1 MSLSRGIGPRDNL
14 GSQGPL
20 LPGYGCAT
28 PPVRQ
33 CRAPGAHRCGIAA
46 HRAGTAVGA
55 FIAGAGA
62 CVDRDQISP
71 KLTKTGNGDRARV
84 PVPVPVPVA
93 VAVAGK

>member
-1 MSLSRGIGPRDNL
+1 MWITADRAGSDRMAVSDRGVDDVPV
-14 GSQGPL
+14 
-20 LPGYGCAT
+20 
-28 PPVRQ
+28 VRQ

-62 CVDRDQISP
+62 CSGEVAHHLGRLAIS
-71 KLTKTGNGDRARV
+71 
-84 PVPVPVPVA
+84 VA